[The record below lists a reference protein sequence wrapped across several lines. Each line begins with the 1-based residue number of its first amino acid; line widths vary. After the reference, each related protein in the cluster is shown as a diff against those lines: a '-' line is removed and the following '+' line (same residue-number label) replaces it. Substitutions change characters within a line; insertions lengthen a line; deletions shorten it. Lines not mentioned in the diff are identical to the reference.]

1 MIDIHII
8 ERAQKGDVQALS
20 SIYKELCTPLFRF
33 VAFRVG
39 RREDAEDIAQDTLL
53 AATQQIQSFRGDAKF
68 INWCYEIAKRKIAD
82 YWRQHYKVEMTEWEE
97 RIQLSTPPDVEGED
111 LEELA
116 RVDSIET
123 QVKLILDTLPEN
135 YRTVLHFRFLKN
147 YTLQETADAMNIS
160 LSNAKVLQHRAL
172 KKASQLFHDYPL

>member
-1 MIDIHII
+1 MIDTDII
-8 ERAQKGDVQALS
+8 ERAQKGDVKALS

-53 AATQQIQSFRGDAKF
+53 AATQHIQSFRGDAKF

-97 RIQLSTPPDVEGED
+97 HIQLSTPPDVEGED
-111 LEELA
+111 LEERA

-135 YRTVLHFRFLKN
+135 YRTVLHYRFLKN
-147 YTLQETADAMNIS
+147 YSLQETADAMDIS